1 MFINEGNV
9 KVELDFYECWDIGN
23 AILNGTLRDSV
34 IGHWSNQGYSKFLDS
49 YSKEIRMA
57 RQFCNF
63 SNSEWVD
70 QKLAEFKQKLES
82 HKAKEVK

>member
-1 MFINEGNV
+1 MFINEGSV

-23 AILNGTLRDSV
+23 SILNNMMKDSDV
-34 IGHWSNQGYSKFLDS
+34 AHWGRLS
-49 YSKEIRMA
+49 YSAFLERHNKEIRMS

-70 QKLAEFKQKLES
+70 QKLSEFKSKLE
-82 HKAKEVK
+82 KEILKNK